1 MVALCSNANDR
12 RMPRNVSQR
21 TKEYSVENVLK
32 VLKPNVCAKHTQ
44 KNKVMGNI
52 TCLKSKLVEI
62 AFVKKITRN
71 VF

>member
-1 MVALCSNANDR
+1 
-12 RMPRNVSQR
+12 MPRNVIQR
-21 TKEYSVENVLK
+21 TKQYSVENVLK
-32 VLKPNVCAKHTQ
+32 VLKPNVCAKHTHTE
-44 KNKVMGNI
+44 NKVMGSRNK